1 MISAQKLQPKEV
13 LRRKLER
20 LFCEGV
26 RRYNLIEAGDRVL
39 VAVSGGKDSLALLEL
54 MAAFRRRRGNFEVE
68 AMHVRL
74 DNVDYAAD
82 ASYLRSFADALG
94 VPLHVVGGR
103 FEPDAQPDRTP
114 CFLCAWTR
122 RKLLF
127 DKAQALGCNKLAFGH
142 HEDDLLTTALMN
154 LTFNGTFATMPARL
168 QMRKFPLTIIRPLC
182 RIPEADLREWA
193 QLSGYAPQQKT
204 CPFERDS
211 KRSEMASIF
220 GALEA
225 ANPEARYNLRHALE
239 KAGKMVE

>member
-1 MISAQKLQPKEV
+1 MDSIQKLQPKEV

-20 LFCEGV
+20 LFCEAV
-26 RRYNLIEAGDRVL
+26 RRYELIAPADRVL

-74 DNVDYAAD
+74 ENVDYETD
-82 ASYLRSFADALG
+82 TTYLQAFADALQ

-103 FEPDAQPDRTP
+103 FEPDAQSERTP

-127 DKAQALGCNKLAFGH
+127 DKAQELGCTKLAFGH

-168 QMRKFPLTIIRPLC
+168 RMRKFPLTLIRPLC

-193 QLSGYAPQQKT
+193 QLQAYRPQRKT
-204 CPFERDS
+204 CPYEHDS
-211 KRSEMASIF
+211 KRTDMSRIFSE
-220 GALEA
+220 LEA